1 MMDINKLRELAS
13 KATPGPW
20 KRFYEGGGTHLVYAV
35 ANPDDEI
42 AVTHG
47 APALSDSPTFEVAAA
62 NADYIAAASPDVLL
76 ALLDVAEKAKV
87 LIAYESEGAEA
98 GWPNWDER
106 FDALR
111 TSLAA
116 LGEQGK

>member
-13 KATPGPW
+13 KATPGEW
-20 KRFYEGGGTHLVYAV
+20 VISRGFRSDTCVIAKDGDTYVTV
-35 ANPDDEI
+35 AL
-42 AVTHG
+42 AG
-47 APALSDSPTFEVAAA
+47 MSPKARGNAA
-62 NADYIAAASPDVLL
+62 YIAAAFPDMLL